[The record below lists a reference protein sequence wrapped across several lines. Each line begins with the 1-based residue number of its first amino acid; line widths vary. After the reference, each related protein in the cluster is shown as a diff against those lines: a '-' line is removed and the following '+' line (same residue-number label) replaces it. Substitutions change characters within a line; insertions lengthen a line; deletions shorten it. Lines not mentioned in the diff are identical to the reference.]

1 MISKAINNLLSLF
14 NDLFTFASETHR
26 YATSS
31 STKALLKIP
40 KINTKDYGK
49 YSVKTSLITSWNEI
63 QKQTKDKSLSSF
75 RSSQLKFFLTKKL
88 INNY

>member
-26 YATSS
+26 YDTSS
-31 STKALLKIP
+31 STKALLKIL
-40 KINTKDYGK
+40 KINTKSYGK

-75 RSSQLKFFLTKKL
+75 RSSQLKSFLTKKL